1 VIWNW
6 KCPEVLT
13 GFGLPFVNPIHSF
26 LYTTEGEFQVAITT
40 AAARL
45 GTSAFS
51 DAAPVELR
59 SNATQGEI
67 EAVILVTYQQVLGN
81 PYILTSE
88 RLVIAESLL
97 RDRKITVQEFVR
109 QVAKSDL
116 YKQNFFHN
124 NFQSRTIELNYKHLL
139 GRAPYDQS
147 EITAHMN
154 LYQSKGFDADIDS
167 YIDSPEYQTSF
178 GENIVPYYRDFVTTG
193 VGQRSVGFPRLL
205 QLYRGY
211 ASSDRAQLIGKAP
224 RLVKDLARN
233 TASTVVPP
241 SGGAGGFAF
250 ISAAKGDASS
260 SAFGGSKAFGSGRL
274 FRVEVAGISGPG
286 YPKVRRV
293 NKAVVIP
300 YEELSSHMQRVQRQG
315 GKIASITPL

>member
-1 VIWNW
+1 M
-6 KCPEVLT
+6 
-13 GFGLPFVNPIHSF
+13 
-26 LYTTEGEFQVAITT
+26 AITT
-40 AAARL
+40 AASRL

-59 SNATQGEI
+59 PKASQGEI
-67 EAVILVTYQQVLGN
+67 EAVIQAVYKQVLGN
-81 PYILTSE
+81 PHLLKFE

-109 QVAKSDL
+109 QVAKSEL
-116 YKQNFFHN
+116 YKQKFFN
-124 NFQSRTIELNYKHLL
+124 SCFQSRTIELNYKHLL

-154 LYQSKGFDADIDS
+154 LYESEGFEADIDS
-167 YIDSPEYQTSF
+167 YIDSSEYQTNF
-178 GENIVPYYRDFVTTG
+178 GENIVPYYLDLVTTG
-193 VGQRSVGFPRLL
+193 IGQRSVGFPRLF

-211 ASSDRAQLIGKAP
+211 ASSDTAQLIGNAP

-233 TASTVVPP
+233 TASTVVPTT
-241 SGGAGGFAF
+241 GDGFAYQG
-250 ISAAKGDASS
+250 AAKGDASYS
-260 SAFGGSKAFGSGRL
+260 TFGGSKAFGSGRL
-274 FRVEVAGISGPG
+274 FRVEVAAISKPG

-293 NKAVVIP
+293 NKAVIIP
-300 YEELSSHMQRVQRQG
+300 FEELTPHMQRVQRQG

>member
-1 VIWNW
+1 M
-6 KCPEVLT
+6 
-13 GFGLPFVNPIHSF
+13 
-26 LYTTEGEFQVAITT
+26 AITT
-40 AAARL
+40 AASSL

-51 DAAPVELR
+51 DFNPIELLPK
-59 SNATQGEI
+59 ATLGDI
-67 EAVILVTYQQVLGN
+67 ETVILAVYQQVLGN
-81 PYILTSE
+81 PHLLKSE

-116 YKQNFFHN
+116 YKQQFFHN
-124 NFQSRTIELNYKHLL
+124 CFQSRTIELNYKHLL

-147 EITAHMN
+147 EITAHLN
-154 LYQSKGFDADIDS
+154 LYQAKGFDADIDD
-167 YIDSPEYQTSF
+167 YIDSDEYQASF
-178 GENIVPYYRDFVTTG
+178 GENIVPYYRDLVTTG
-193 VGQRSVGFPRLL
+193 IGQRSVGFPRLL

-211 ASSDRAQLIGKAP
+211 ANSDRAQLTGNAP

-233 TASTVVPP
+233 TASAVISS
-241 SGGAGGFAF
+241 SGSGFAF
-250 ISAAKGDASS
+250 QPAAKGDAAF

-274 FRVEVAGISGPG
+274 FRVEVAGINRPG

-300 YEELSSHMQRVQRQG
+300 YEDLTPHMQRVQRQG

>member
-1 VIWNW
+1 
-6 KCPEVLT
+6 
-13 GFGLPFVNPIHSF
+13 
-26 LYTTEGEFQVAITT
+26 VAITT
-40 AAARL
+40 AASRL

-59 SNATQGEI
+59 STATAAEV
-67 EAVILVTYQQVLGN
+67 EAVILAVYQQVLGN
-81 PYILTSE
+81 PHLLKSD

-116 YKQNFFHN
+116 YKQKFFYN
-124 NFQSRTIELNYKHLL
+124 SFQSRTIELNFKHLL

-147 EITAHMN
+147 EITDHLN
-154 LYQSKGFDADIDS
+154 RYQSQGFEADIDS
-167 YIDSPEYQTSF
+167 YIDSTEYQASF
-178 GENIVPYYRDFVTTG
+178 GENIVPYYRDLVTTG
-193 VGQRSVGFPRLL
+193 VGQKTAGFPRLL

-211 ASSDRAQLIGKAP
+211 ANSDRAQLTGNAP

-233 TASTVVPP
+233 TASAVVPP

-250 ISAAKGDASS
+250 MPAQKGDAAY
-260 SAFGGSKAFGSGRL
+260 SAFGGSKAFGSGRM
-274 FRVEVAGISGPG
+274 FRVEVAGINGPG

-300 YEELSSHMQRVQRQG
+300 YEELTAHMQRVQRQG

>member
-1 VIWNW
+1 M
-6 KCPEVLT
+6 
-13 GFGLPFVNPIHSF
+13 
-26 LYTTEGEFQVAITT
+26 AITT

-51 DAAPVELR
+51 DAALVELR
-59 SNATQGEI
+59 PNATPGDI
-67 EAVILVTYQQVLGN
+67 EAVILAVYQQVLGN
-81 PYILTSE
+81 PHLLTSE

-109 QVAKSDL
+109 QVAKSEL
-116 YKQNFFHN
+116 YKQKFFYD

-147 EITAHMN
+147 EITDHMN
-154 LYQSKGFDADIDS
+154 LYQAKGFNADIDS
-167 YIDSPEYQTSF
+167 YIDSPEYQASF

-193 VGQRSVGFPRLL
+193 MGQRSVGFPRLL

-211 ASSDRAQLIGKAP
+211 ANSDRAQMIGNAP

-233 TASTVVPP
+233 TASTVVVP
-241 SGGAGGFAF
+241 SGGGAAGFAYQ
-250 ISAAKGDASS
+250 AAQKGDASYS
-260 SAFGGSKAFGSGRL
+260 GFGGSKAFGSGQL
-274 FRVEVAGISGPG
+274 FRVEVAAISGPG

>member
-1 VIWNW
+1 M
-6 KCPEVLT
+6 
-13 GFGLPFVNPIHSF
+13 
-26 LYTTEGEFQVAITT
+26 AITT
-40 AAARL
+40 AASCL

-51 DAAPVELR
+51 DFTPVELR
-59 SNATQGEI
+59 PKATLGDI
-67 EAVILVTYQQVLGN
+67 EAVICAVYQQVLGN
-81 PYILTSE
+81 PHLLTSE

-116 YKQNFFHN
+116 YKRQFFHN
-124 NFQSRTIELNYKHLL
+124 CFQSRTIELNYKHLL

-147 EITAHMN
+147 EITAHLN
-154 LYQSKGFDADIDS
+154 LYQSKGFDADIDD
-167 YIDSPEYQTSF
+167 YIDSDEYQIHF
-178 GENIVPYYRDFVTTG
+178 GENIVPYYRDLVTTG
-193 VGQRSVGFPRLL
+193 IGQRAVGFPRFL

-211 ASSDRAQLIGKAP
+211 ANSDRAQLIGNAP

-233 TASTVVPP
+233 TASAVISS
-241 SGGAGGFAF
+241 SGGGFAYQP
-250 ISAAKGDASS
+250 AAKGDASF

-274 FRVEVAGISGPG
+274 FRVEVAGIDKPR

-300 YEELSSHMQRVQRQG
+300 FEELTSHMQRVQRQG